1 MKNYSFKTNVRI
13 DIDESSVG
21 VKDENGST
29 FISIDKLD
37 NFTYSNVNLP
47 RMTAGALWFRTIGT
61 SLLIAFI
68 TGVISDK
75 IQVAYLNWFILVG
88 ILFVFNVLFAILV
101 LVEALF
107 DIKTLSRII
116 DYFFSNALILVKIG
130 NKSGN
135 NIEFYTLIEEKTLV
149 LELKKKILSIIEN
162 SVKSKI
168 SKTENITR
176 ESNLDELL
184 KLSEL
189 LKNGTINENEFIELK
204 NKILTY

>member
-21 VKDENGST
+21 VKDENGSA

-47 RMTAGALWFRTIGT
+47 RMTAGTLWFRIIGA
-61 SLLIAFI
+61 SFLIAFI

-75 IQVAYLNWFILVG
+75 IQGAHLNWFMLVG
-88 ILFVFNVLFAILV
+88 ILFIVNVLFAMLV
-101 LVEALF
+101 LIEALF
-107 DIKTLSRII
+107 EIKTLSRII
-116 DYFFSNALILVKIG
+116 DSFFSNALILVKIG

-135 NIEFYTLIEEKTLV
+135 NIEFYTLIEEESLV
-149 LELKKKILSIIEN
+149 LELKKKIVSIIDN
-162 SVKSKI
+162 GVKNKI
-168 SKTENITR
+168 SKTESITR

-184 KLSEL
+184 KLREL
-189 LKNGTINENEFIELK
+189 LNNGTITESEFIGLK
-204 NKILTY
+204 NKILS